1 MQASPPWTSVRP
13 APAPPATGTARSGRR
28 TSGSFGKP
36 RLAMGAANWRTALP
50 PKGGKCGP
58 MKLPRAGAVANS
70 SMPSPAKA
78 ATGTRLAHSRPGR
91 ALVRRLPPP
100 WAAQV
105 RAGRSHRHPTMERH
119 FHTSASPARAG
130 SSARP
135 NRPGHLHPIP
145 SPATPERQTGAVNTT
160 QPRPHQ
166 AGVARGGAVGGGA
179 MDCGWRHRVVHGKHK

>member
-1 MQASPPWTSVRP
+1 MRP

-70 SMPSPAKA
+70 RCHHRQRQ
-78 ATGTRLAHSRPGR
+78 RLAPVWRTLQPGR

-100 WAAQV
+100 RAAQV

-119 FHTSASPARAG
+119 FHTSASPTRAG

-135 NRPGHLHPIP
+135 NRPGHLHLKP
-145 SPATPERQTGAVNTT
+145 SPGTPERQTGAANTM

-166 AGVARGGAVGGGA
+166 AGVGRGGAVGGGV